1 MSTEETAE
9 AVVLRFTPYGES
21 DRMASLLMRDGS
33 RREVRVAQARKSRKR
48 FGGFDLYVRLE
59 CRFMPDRKGRP
70 RLDSVEIR
78 DGHEGLRGELVRS
91 ALAAHVSELA
101 HQASQEGHAL
111 PDLYRLVLAGL
122 TSIAAGAADKA
133 PLGWARGFELKLLHV
148 LGVRPALLR
157 DAVTSR
163 PLETP
168 ELRWSTTHGGALLPD
183 GPTDAR
189 SLRIRLA
196 TLSLMN
202 DALRTPLADQGLLVW
217 TETSGVEAERAL
229 QDFLAVHVG
238 RRSRAR
244 AFLTEVASG
253 IGVVALL
260 AVALVG
266 IGCAGYVPP
275 DSVRVQGY
283 LFESPAPIEGATVVV
298 GSSSSAVS
306 NDGELVVEGSE
317 PFSDS
322 PGWVRFSGLSPL
334 TPHHH
339 VFVPPEGEGEHP
351 ESTEHV
357 VTVIAGSSASDDL
370 FVDAGTFHL
379 WPRSTAEGWS
389 SAWGLVDGSLVLPT
403 FNADSTDGGFVRGGV
418 LNPEAFL
425 GTRFVLVD
433 ANGVQRFGSYLDG
446 DGAPSVSQDGL
457 SESGGFFVFGAAAG
471 LGVLRLVED
480 DGSPSPDGLPIWV
493 EEDGVTSLPRLQLGQ

>member
-1 MSTEETAE
+1 
-9 AVVLRFTPYGES
+9 
-21 DRMASLLMRDGS
+21 
-33 RREVRVAQARKSRKR
+33 
-48 FGGFDLYVRLE
+48 
-59 CRFMPDRKGRP
+59 
-70 RLDSVEIR
+70 
-78 DGHEGLRGELVRS
+78 
-91 ALAAHVSELA
+91 
-101 HQASQEGHAL
+101 
-111 PDLYRLVLAGL
+111 
-122 TSIAAGAADKA
+122 
-133 PLGWARGFELKLLHV
+133 
-148 LGVRPALLR
+148 
-157 DAVTSR
+157 
-163 PLETP
+163 
-168 ELRWSTTHGGALLPD
+168 
-183 GPTDAR
+183 
-189 SLRIRLA
+189 
-196 TLSLMN
+196 MN

-298 GSSSSAVS
+298 GSSSS
-306 NDGELVVEGSE
+306 
-317 PFSDS
+317 
-322 PGWVRFSGLSPL
+322 VRFSGLSPL